1 MGLPGLLLGTL
12 LLRPYVFVFMAA
24 FLFCS
29 VRLLGWRRTVLF
41 WVVTWFT
48 AFVCEASSIRTGIP
62 FGWYFYTNS
71 TIDQELFIV
80 GVPFFD
86 SLSFSFLL
94 YASYCLALFYLLP
107 ARGNHEVEPVNM
119 FRRHTWPALLF
130 SSRIRTSWPVLKL
143 TVLFFTF
150 IDIIIDPVALRGERW
165 FLGKIYY
172 YPEPG
177 VYYGVPVAN
186 FVGWAVV
193 GLLALS
199 AYFFLDRQL
208 SPARGHRDGD
218 HTVMTGNVLLGVGL
232 YYGVLAFNL
241 GVTFWIG
248 EAQLGMTG
256 LLIFLPLTALL
267 ILRLLGRLSPPSHV
281 SPQSSGVPSNP

>member
-1 MGLPGLLLGTL
+1 MESSVLLFRTF
-12 LLRPYVFVFMAA
+12 LLRPYVFVFLAA

-29 VRLLGWRRTVLF
+29 IRLLGWRRTGLF
-41 WVVTWFT
+41 FLVTWFT
-48 AFVCEASSIRTGIP
+48 AFVCEFSSIRTGIP

-71 TIDQELFIV
+71 TMDQELFIF

-94 YASYCLALFYLLP
+94 YASYCMALLFLLP
-107 ARGNHEVEPVNM
+107 ARATDGPAPVNVLQ
-119 FRRHTWPALLF
+119 RSTWPAF
-130 SSRIRTSWPVLKL
+130 MFHAKVRTSWPVLKL

-172 YPEPG
+172 YPDPG
-177 VYYGVPVAN
+177 VYYGVPLAN
-186 FVGWAVV
+186 FAGWAVV
-193 GLLALS
+193 GLIALS
-199 AYFFLDRQL
+199 GYFVLDRQL
-208 SPARGHRDGD
+208 SPASTHKEGAD
-218 HTVMTGNVLLGVGL
+218 TVMTGNVLLGVGL

-248 EAQLGMTG
+248 EYQLGMTG
-256 LLIFLPLTALL
+256 LLIFLPLSALL
-267 ILRLLGRLSPPSHV
+267 FLRLLNRLPAPSHV
-281 SPQSSGVPSNP
+281 PTRVPVAQDRL

>member
-1 MGLPGLLLGTL
+1 MELLSLLVGTFT
-12 LLRPYVFVFMAA
+12 LRPYVFVFLLA
-24 FLFCS
+24 FLFCAQ
-29 VRLLGWRRTVLF
+29 RLLGWRRTGLF
-41 WVVTWFT
+41 FLVTWLT
-48 AFVCEASSIRTGIP
+48 AFACEFSSIRTGVP

-71 TIDQELFIV
+71 TTDQELFIF

-94 YASYCLALFYLLP
+94 YASYCLALLFLLP
-107 ARGNHEVEPVNM
+107 ARATDGAPPTHLLK
-119 FRRHTWPALLF
+119 RSTWPALLF
-130 SSRIRTSWPVLKL
+130 QAEIRTAWPVLKM
-143 TVLFFTF
+143 TVLFFAF

-172 YPEPG
+172 YPDPG
-177 VYYGVPVAN
+177 VYYGVPLAN

-193 GLLALS
+193 GLIALS
-199 AYFFLDRQL
+199 GYFLADRRL
-208 SPARGHRDGD
+208 SPASRHTEGAD
-218 HTVMTGNVLLGVGL
+218 TVMTGAVLLGVGL

-248 EAQLGMTG
+248 EYQLGMTG

-267 ILRLLGRLSPPSHV
+267 FLRLLGRLSPPSRV
-281 SPQSSGVPSNP
+281 QTPAPDMQGEP